1 MRAVSSRAVFPT
13 RRLLLASSGVAL
25 AAPWIG
31 NAQAQ
36 AGEVI
41 IRNPGGVYEDV
52 MRKYVY
58 EPFTQ
63 QTGIRVTTV
72 ASTAARL
79 LAMFRA
85 NNVELDVIDTG
96 DNVLEQLRRQG
107 ALAPIAYD
115 RWQWSKPEDVSAEV
129 RLPTR
134 VANLLYASV
143 LAYGTEAFPNGA
155 HPKSWADFWDAGR
168 FPGARMLADMATG
181 NPNLEFALMAD
192 GVPMESLYPMDV
204 DRAFRV
210 MGRLRPHIR
219 KFWDTGALS
228 AQMMADKEVVL
239 GSVWNGRVQVLI
251 DRGAPLGI
259 EWNQN
264 MIEVQ
269 AVGLFKDAR
278 NLENGQKL
286 IDFMLQPELQANYCR
301 ELTYGPTNARTF
313 ALLPPEQLARM
324 PGSPAFRGIGF
335 FKDINWWE
343 DNRNLV
349 NRTWSRWILG

>member
-1 MRAVSSRAVFPT
+1 MPSVLPVLS
-13 RRLLLASSGVAL
+13 RRLLLATSL
-25 AAPWIG
+25 AAPWIR
-31 NAQAQ
+31 NADAQ

-41 IRNPGGVYEDV
+41 IRNPGGAYEDI

-63 QTGIRVTTV
+63 QTGIRVTSV

-85 NNVELDVIDTG
+85 NNVELDVIDAG
-96 DNVLEQLRRQG
+96 DNVLEQLRRNG
-107 ALAPIAYD
+107 ALAEIAYD
-115 RWQWSKPEDVSAEV
+115 KWRWSKPEDISTEV

-143 LAYGTEAFPNGA
+143 LTYNAETFPNGA
-155 HPKSWADFWDAGR
+155 HPKSWAEFWDAGR
-168 FPGARMLADMATG
+168 FPGPRMLADMASG

-192 GVPMESLYPMDV
+192 GVPMDKLYPMDI
-204 DRAFRV
+204 DRAFRA
-210 MGRLRPHIR
+210 MSRIKPHIR

-239 GSVWNGRVQVLI
+239 GSVWNGRVQILI
-251 DRGAPLGI
+251 DRGAKLGI
-259 EWNQN
+259 EWNQS

-278 NLENGQKL
+278 NGENGQKL
-286 IDFMLQPELQANYCR
+286 IDFMLQPELQKDYCR
-301 ELTYGPTNARTF
+301 ELTYGPTNAKTF
-313 ALLPPEQLARM
+313 ELLPPEQLARM
-324 PGSPAFRGIGF
+324 PGSPAFRDKSF
-335 FKDINWWE
+335 FKDITWWE
-343 DNRNLV
+343 DNRERV
-349 NRTWSRWILG
+349 NRTWSRWIMG

>member
-1 MRAVSSRAVFPT
+1 MSKPWPT
-13 RRLLLASSGVAL
+13 RRLLLAASGATL
-25 AAPWIG
+25 AAPRIR
-31 NAQAQ
+31 NAHAQ

-41 IRNPGGVYEDV
+41 IRTPGGVYEDV

-58 EPFTQ
+58 DPFTQ
-63 QTGIRVTTV
+63 ETGIRVTAV

-85 NNVELDVIDTG
+85 NNVEIDLIDAG

-107 ALAPIAYD
+107 ALAPLAYD
-115 RWQWSKPEDVSAEV
+115 RWRWTRPEDIAAEL

-134 VANLLYASV
+134 ASNMLYASV

-155 HPKSWADFWDAGR
+155 HPRSWADFWDVPR
-168 FPGARMLADMATG
+168 FPGMRMLADMATG
-181 NPNLEFALMAD
+181 NPNLEFALLAD
-192 GVPMESLYPMDV
+192 GVAMDRLYPLDV

-269 AVGLFKDAR
+269 ALGIFRDAR
-278 NLENGQKL
+278 NAENGQKL
-286 IDFMLQPELQANYCR
+286 IDYMLQPEVQANYCR
-301 ELTYGPTNARTF
+301 DLTYGPTNAKVF
-313 ALLPPEQLARM
+313 GMLPPEQLARM
-324 PGSPAFRGIGF
+324 PGSPAFRPIGF
-335 FKDINWWE
+335 FKDIAWWE